1 MDGVLFGAKAYPD
14 ANLTDLD
21 CETGETYIGLGHRAP
36 GVFPI
41 EATVA
46 DFRMYV
52 GPALTDADV
61 LALAFAPGTESF
73 RACELPLAG
82 ADSAFTDAKGHP
94 CAWYQEARKV
104 VLTPATQPILLT

>member
-61 LALAFAPGTESF
+61 QALAFAPGTESSIN
-73 RACELPLAG
+73 ANWESHTLCVLAPSYMQYSI
-82 ADSAFTDAKGHP
+82 AL
-94 CAWYQEARKV
+94 E
-104 VLTPATQPILLT
+104 